1 MIRIIRGWRHKANTL
16 LSTFLFCSTAFTGNN
31 GHRLETGCSK
41 TRKEQ
46 RGGADEWQTAGKSW
60 AKQSWR
66 KNFRLFFFFFFK
78 SGLENVQRE
87 WIPDERARREEKLTY
102 LSSLDSDPL
111 SVGCYLRVDRFPYR
125 RICSCWW
132 QRKAN
137 ICRNDLPDFNGNSS
151 QNSCRFYAADC
162 WKVCKFS
169 LTQFLEGFIGNINK
183 HLWLSDCNHHVRMN
197 QSAGII

>member
-1 MIRIIRGWRHKANTL
+1 MNDRRQEKAE
-16 LSTFLFCSTAFTGNN
+16 
-31 GHRLETGCSK
+31 RSK
-41 TRKEQ
+41 
-46 RGGADEWQTAGKSW
+46 AGEKTSDC
-60 AKQSWR
+60 
-66 KNFRLFFFFFFK
+66 FFFFK

-87 WIPDERARREEKLTY
+87 WIPDERARREVKLTY

-111 SVGCYLRVDRFPYR
+111 SVGCYVHVDRFPYR

-151 QNSCRFYAADC
+151 QNSCLFYATDC
-162 WKVCKFS
+162 WKVGKFS
-169 LTQFLEGFIGNINK
+169 LAQFLEGFIGNINK

>member
-1 MIRIIRGWRHKANTL
+1 MTDGRKK
-16 LSTFLFCSTAFTGNN
+16 LSEAK
-31 GHRLETGCSK
+31 LEK
-41 TRKEQ
+41 KL
-46 RGGADEWQTAGKSW
+46 QTV
-60 AKQSWR
+60 
-66 KNFRLFFFFFFK
+66 FFFFFK

-87 WIPDERARREEKLTY
+87 WIPDERARREVKLTY

-111 SVGCYLRVDRFPYR
+111 SVGCYVHVDRFPYR

-151 QNSCRFYAADC
+151 QNSCLFYAADC
-162 WKVCKFS
+162 WKVGKFS
-169 LTQFLEGFIGNINK
+169 LAQFLEGFIGNINK